1 MIIQNQS
8 EAKKKLVWKIV
19 FIVSTA
25 IFAVSILS
33 MLVTV
38 GIRVYEIISL
48 KSQSEK
54 LQEMKT
60 IAIEEEDEEPYYQW
74 EIAEKKQEA
83 LGKKVERIELLPE
96 YEILYKE
103 NSDIIGW
110 LQIDDTPIDYPVMQ
124 KKDDEDYYL
133 SHDFYGKK
141 NSNGTLILDE
151 ASRVGV
157 GVVSNSYKLG
167 NKPSTNL
174 IIHGHTMKTGDMFG
188 KLHLYEEEE
197 YGKTHSVIHFDSL
210 YEKREYE
217 LMCVFYSEVF
227 EKDADVFKYYNF
239 IEAASEEEF
248 TEWYD
253 NVKSK
258 ALYPTGVLAEYGD
271 EFLTLSACS
280 YHKEEGR
287 FVVVAKRIYPDME
300 K

>member
-1 MIIQNQS
+1 MIMQNQS
-8 EAKKKLVWKIV
+8 EVKKKLVWKIV

-33 MLVTV
+33 MLATV

-60 IAIEEEDEEPYYQW
+60 IAIEEENEEPYYQW

-110 LQIDDTPIDYPVMQ
+110 LQIDDTKIDYPVMQ
-124 KKDDEDYYL
+124 KKDDENYYL

-151 ASRVGV
+151 ASQVGV
-157 GVVSNSYKLG
+157 GIVSNSYKMG

-197 YGKTHSVIHFDSL
+197 YGKAHSVIRFDSL

-227 EKDADVFKYYNF
+227 EKDADA
-239 IEAASEEEF
+239 EQHGLHQPAAR
-248 TEWYD
+248 
-253 NVKSK
+253 
-258 ALYPTGVLAEYGD
+258 
-271 EFLTLSACS
+271 SARCL
-280 YHKEEGR
+280 G
-287 FVVVAKRIYPDME
+287 
-300 K
+300 